1 MQKVAIIAPNSLPIP
16 PVRGGGIQYVIS
28 EVVPLFKEFK
38 PYVFSNCEYGIDNLP
53 LKETSGGVE
62 HRRVCQS
69 PWDEFKINLRHLS
82 TMNYFPY
89 VHEIIGQIKEIKPD
103 IIEVMNRPWFLPI
116 LRKYLGTDVK
126 IILHHFNNYLME
138 MSAKKARKYLDMVDG
153 FVGCSNFT
161 LDAEVL
167 SRFPEYKNKSY
178 SVSHGIDVNKFDP
191 ARLDQS
197 ALAKLKENYGIKKD
211 DVVFLYVGRLS
222 KDKGAGQFL
231 EAAKVLI
238 SNIGIRR
245 VKLMIVG
252 SSFFGGQT
260 KVTPFMKELQTS
272 AEEVKENII
281 FTGFINRPDIPN
293 IYGLATVVVVPSIV
307 MDASPSVC
315 YEASA
320 MSLPIIASKRGG
332 IPEIVKDNETGLL
345 VNDPEDIDE
354 LAEKMLYFVKE
365 PDEAK
370 AFGRRGRQLMAKQYT
385 WETVAGKMED
395 TYKKVLKGRK

>member
-16 PVRGGGIQYVIS
+16 PVRGGGIQAVIA
-28 EVVPLFKEFK
+28 EVVPLYKEFK
-38 PYVFSNCEYGIDNLP
+38 PYVFSNCEYGIDKLP
-53 LKETSGGVE
+53 LKETSGAVE
-62 HRRVCQS
+62 HRRICQS
-69 PWDEFKINLRHLS
+69 SWDEFKINLRHFS
-82 TMNYFPY
+82 TLNYFPY
-89 VHEIIGQIKEIKPD
+89 VFEIIRQIKEVKPD
-103 IIEVMNRPWFLPI
+103 LIEVMNRPWFLPI
-116 LRKYLGTDVK
+116 LRKYLGSDVK

-138 MSAKKARKYLDMVDG
+138 MNKNRAKKYLDLVDG

-161 LDAEVL
+161 VEAEVL

-178 SVSHGIDVNKFDP
+178 AVSHGIDVNKFDP
-191 ARLDQS
+191 EKLNQS
-197 ALAKLKENYGIKKD
+197 VQAKLREKYGIKKD
-211 DVVFLYVGRLS
+211 DMIFLYIGRLS
-222 KDKGAGQFL
+222 QDKGAGQFL

-238 SNIGIRR
+238 NNIGIRY
-245 VKLMIVG
+245 VKIMIVG

-260 KVTPFMKELQTS
+260 KVTPFMKELQKS

-281 FTGFINRPDIPN
+281 FTGFINRPDIPD
-293 IYGLATVVVVPSIV
+293 IYGLANVVVIPSIV

-332 IPEIVKDNETGLL
+332 IPEIVKDEETGLL

-370 AFGRRGRQLMAKQYT
+370 AFGRRGRQLMAKHYT
-385 WETVAGKMED
+385 WETVAGKIED
-395 TYKKVLKGRK
+395 IYKKVLNGRK

>member
-16 PVRGGGIQYVIS
+16 PVRGGGIQAVIA
-28 EVVPLFKEFK
+28 EVVPLYKEFK

-53 LKETSGGVE
+53 LKETSGAVE
-62 HRRVCQS
+62 HRRICQS

-89 VHEIIGQIKEIKPD
+89 VFEIIRQIKEIKPD
-103 IIEVMNRPWFLPI
+103 LIEVMNRPWFLPI
-116 LRKYLGTDVK
+116 LRKYLGPDVK

-138 MSAKKARKYLDMVDG
+138 MNKNRAKKYLDLVDG

-161 LDAEVL
+161 VEAEVL
-167 SRFPEYKNKSY
+167 RRFPEYKSKCST
-178 SVSHGIDVNKFDP
+178 VSHGIDINKFDP
-191 ARLDQS
+191 DRLDQA
-197 ALAKLKENYGIKKD
+197 ALAKLREKYGIKKD
-211 DVVFLYVGRLS
+211 DIVFLYIGRLS
-222 KDKGAGQFL
+222 QDKGAGQFL

-238 SNIGIRR
+238 NNIGIRQ
-245 VKLMIVG
+245 VKVMLVG

-260 KVTPFMKELQTS
+260 KVTPFMKELQIS
-272 AEEVKENII
+272 AEEVKKNII
-281 FTGFINRPDIPN
+281 FTGFINRPDIPG
-293 IYGLATVVVVPSIV
+293 IYGLANIVVVPSIV

-332 IPEIVKDNETGLL
+332 IPEIVKDKETGLL

-370 AFGRRGRQLMAKQYT
+370 AFGRRGRQLMAKHYT
-385 WETVAGKMED
+385 WEAVAGKIED
-395 TYKKVLKGRK
+395 TYRKVLKGRK